1 MRNRRKKDAVMDAQG
16 VGNERCHPADG
27 EQARGKGEG
36 PVPTTSTTMLKQI
49 AGAAEHPRWEEFVA
63 KYRPMLEA
71 FARGRF
77 PELEADDLIQE
88 TLLGVMKALPEY
100 VAREDKKGAFHNFL
114 TGVLRHKALDALRRE
129 GRRTAAEAKRAPG
142 GTEEGGSRGEEWM
155 KTIYAVALEQ
165 LMGNPKLGARTKQI
179 FKRTALD
186 GEKPQ
191 AVADSLLVSRD
202 VVDQTKRRMMERLRE
217 TVERLKHVDGI

>member
-1 MRNRRKKDAVMDAQG
+1 MDAKG
-16 VGNERCHPADG
+16 TGSGRRNPA
-27 EQARGKGEG
+27 KGDG
-36 PVPTTSTTMLKQI
+36 PVPKTSTTMLKQI

-71 FARGRF
+71 YARGRF
-77 PELEADDLIQE
+77 PELEADDLIQD
-88 TLLGVMKALPEY
+88 TLLGVMKALPDY
-100 VAREDKKGAFHNFL
+100 VAQEDKKGAFHNFL

-129 GRRTAAEAKRAPG
+129 KRWSAAEAKGRME
-142 GTEEGGSRGEEWM
+142 GTAAAESRGEEWM

-165 LMGNPKLGARTKQI
+165 LMGNPRLGARTRQI
-179 FKRTALD
+179 FRRTALE

-202 VVDQTKRRMMERLRE
+202 VVDQTKSRMTQRLRE
-217 TVERLKHVDGI
+217 IVERLKHVDGI